1 VTTASPVIGSAARS
15 AKRRAAGDPD
25 PIHAGRPKP
34 LGPVNGYG
42 GINISGPY
50 EPVDGWPTIITPG
63 WRTGSGR
70 GVFAESAD
78 RIVAVYGG
86 ELPAF
91 EQTGVWGSHVYRDL
105 RFTETNHPEGRH
117 RSEVVVYDREG
128 TPVEVWDH
136 WLEALHEQDRL
147 DGRTPNLG
155 HVNRIKVSRYDAERH
170 IWLVGTRNT
179 GIFKITNDGRELV
192 MKIDASRV
200 PSVLHPTYYA
210 QEIAFLPGGD
220 VLVGHWHGVMR
231 FSPEGEFRA
240 AFGTPGSGR
249 MEFDGLH
256 DIVVHPETSVLY
268 LNDRLN
274 SRVVVASPDGEFLD
288 EWPNVRGVYSLRLTA
303 DGQHLWAGNGLMH
316 KFVKYDLS
324 GRLVRPATWGTF
336 GIAPGAFWSPHYFDT
351 DDEGNL
357 YVAEDYLG
365 RIQKLRPMADADPAD
380 PQLVGPL
387 VR

>member
-15 AKRRAAGDPD
+15 AKRRAASDPD

-34 LGPVNGYG
+34 LGPVSGYG

-50 EPVDGWPTIITPG
+50 EPAEGWPKIITPG
-63 WRTGSGR
+63 WRTGSAR
-70 GVFAESAD
+70 GVFADSPD

-91 EQTGVWGSHVYRDL
+91 EQSGVWGSHVFRDL
-105 RFTETNHPEGRH
+105 RFTETNHPDGRH

-128 TPVEVWDH
+128 NPVEVWDH
-136 WLEALHEQDRL
+136 WLDALHEQDRL
-147 DGRTPNLG
+147 DGRTPNMG
-155 HVNRIKVSRYDAERH
+155 HVNRIKVSRYDPERH

-179 GIFKITNDGRELV
+179 GIFKITNDGRDLAL
-192 MKIDASRV
+192 KIDASMV
-200 PSVLHPTYYA
+200 PAALHPTYYV
-210 QEIAFLPGGD
+210 QEVAFLPDGD
-220 VLVGHWHGVMR
+220 LLVGHWHGVMR
-231 FSPEGEFRA
+231 FSPDGEFRA
-240 AFGTPGSGR
+240 AFGVPGSGR

-256 DIVVHPETSVLY
+256 DIVVHPHTGLLY
-268 LNDRLN
+268 INDRLN
-274 SRVVVASPDGEFLD
+274 SRIVVASPDAEFIE
-288 EWPNVRGVYSLRLTA
+288 EWPNIQGAYSLRMTA
-303 DGQHLWAGNGLMH
+303 DGQYLWVGNGLMH
-316 KFVKYDLS
+316 KFVKYDLT
-324 GRLVRPATWGTF
+324 GRLVRAATWGTF
-336 GIAPGAFWSPHYFDT
+336 GIAPGAFWSPHYFDC

-365 RIQKLRPMADADPAD
+365 RLQKFRPMADADRDD